1 LKKVIILLLF
11 YISIAFGQITVN
23 SNITP
28 KKGYI
33 GNSFK
38 YEIEVIFASKYD
50 VEIPKFSDEKIGNF
64 EILSKDISTKRDDK
78 ENFVNKLSFEIVT
91 YDTGW
96 QEIPPVQIGFKDTIS
111 NSAMEYK
118 YSDAQN
124 IFILS
129 AMDSVKN
136 VVDVKPPFP
145 LKIFSIWDW
154 ILIIILLLIVAALI
168 WYGIIKKRKK
178 MIKKEPKYELTPME
192 TAIEELETLKNKDYL
207 DKELW
212 KEFYI
217 ELTFII
223 KKFYEE
229 YYFIHLKESTT
240 EEILPTMKE
249 VIPKKEYKFFKTL
262 FTSSDFIK
270 FAKQESN
277 KKRCESDFSS
287 VEEILKTYK

>member
-1 LKKVIILLLF
+1 MKKIIILLIF
-11 YISIAFGQITVN
+11 YFSVAFGQITIN
-23 SNITP
+23 SDITP
-28 KKGYI
+28 TKGYI
-33 GNSFK
+33 GNIFK
-38 YEIEVIFASKYD
+38 YEIEVIFSSKYK

-91 YDTGW
+91 FDTGW
-96 QEIPPVQIGFKDTIS
+96 QEISPVQIGFQDTVNKS
-111 NSAMEYK
+111 KAEYK
-118 YSDAQN
+118 YSDAKN
-124 IFILS
+124 VFIFS

-136 VVDVKPPFP
+136 VVDVKPPFS
-145 LKIFSIWDW
+145 LRIFSVWDW
-154 ILIIILLLIVAALI
+154 IIIVILLSVLAGLI

-178 MIKKEPKYELTPME
+178 IIKKEPKYELTPME
-192 TAIEELETLKNKDYL
+192 TTIKELEILKSKDYL
-207 DKELW
+207 ENKLW

-249 VIPKKEYKFFKTL
+249 AIPKKEYEFFKKL
-262 FTSSDFIK
+262 FTSSDFVK

-277 KKRCESDFSS
+277 LKRCEDDFDR
-287 VEEILKTYK
+287 VKEIIISYK